1 VRGAAALLLL
11 SLPGCGYSLAGRGSF
26 LPAHIKTIGVPLFE
40 NQTDR
45 VDVEKKLTE
54 EVVTEL
60 NSRGKYV
67 VKPDVTG
74 VDAVLQ
80 GRVVSFV
87 VQPVTFEAGATSQ
100 SANQASRYAVIV
112 RVRVEFKDLLQ
123 NKILW
128 SDAGFVAREEYE
140 VGENPDEFF
149 DQENL
154 SLDRLSQEFAKT
166 LVSRILEAF

>member
-1 VRGAAALLLL
+1 MRRWAALWLVTLG
-11 SLPGCGYSLAGRGSF
+11 GCGYSLAGRGSF
-26 LPAHIKTIGVPLFE
+26 LPAHIKTIGVPTFE

-45 VDVEKKLTE
+45 VDLEKKLTE
-54 EVVTEL
+54 EVVQEL
-60 NSRGKYV
+60 NSRGKYI
-67 VKPDVTG
+67 VKPDATG

-87 VQPVTFEAGATSQ
+87 VAPTTFEGGGTAQ
-100 SANQASRYAVIV
+100 SASQASRYMVVV
-112 RVRVEFKDLLQ
+112 RVRVEFKDLIQ
-123 NKILW
+123 NKTLW
-128 SDAGFVAREEYE
+128 SDPNFGVREEYE
-140 VGENPDEFF
+140 VGDDPDQFF